1 MIIIDIRI
9 DLLVSLFINI
19 SWSGKKDC
27 LCFLLKIQP
36 AKRRAEWNCEQETV
50 IYSAARTVH
59 SSPANSWR
67 CCQLEYVDYLE
78 PGTIAPCWRFTV
90 MGFPDAFRS
99 ISVYSSVWIHLSS
112 LKSVVLS
119 EHCVIS
125 QNKACWDLCSAV
137 NQNGGLYKVQ
147 RRSLLMDW
155 FFILKEPVHPKSI
168 HWLRSCTRF
177 VLLWSTKIDLTE
189 KCFRLVCTVWAPKC
203 ASLCFVQTC
212 LWFEQILN
220 W

>member
-59 SSPANSWR
+59 SSPVNLSAWIRRLSWAWNN
-67 CCQLEYVDYLE
+67 CTLLKIHSD
-78 PGTIAPCWRFTV
+78 
-90 MGFPDAFRS
+90 GFPDAFRS